1 MFCFVSCSGEKRL
14 PDTETSPVVY
24 GTALRITL
32 SWMTGRLHPHL
43 FSCVQQTEPVSEAQR
58 SGPAVIMDPLA
69 EEHFTSH
76 KVKQQ
81 TAFISVTFVMEPSG
95 GPTSARGPDSAHG
108 PHFGPPCFN
117 GFQNTAERFEA
128 DLFKHLHHV
137 TYHVFSIEAF
147 I

>member
-1 MFCFVSCSGEKRL
+1 
-14 PDTETSPVVY
+14 
-24 GTALRITL
+24 
-32 SWMTGRLHPHL
+32 
-43 FSCVQQTEPVSEAQR
+43 
-58 SGPAVIMDPLA
+58 MDPLA

-81 TAFISVTFVMEPSG
+81 TVFISVTFVMEPSG
-95 GPTSARGPDSAHG
+95 GPTSAHG

-128 DLFKHLHHV
+128 HLFKHLHHV

-147 I
+147 S